1 MSGLTLT
8 SDSAARMLTANPDP
22 DFKDVLPAS
31 PTAIRDFP
39 SSDTLALFAEVYD
52 NETRAPH
59 RVAIVTRVVA
69 DDGRVLFTA
78 EDERASQELQ
88 GSKGGYGYTTTIP
101 LAKLTPGRYVL
112 RVEAQTLLVNGSK
125 ASREVEFRIR

>member
-1 MSGLTLT
+1 
-8 SDSAARMLTANPDP
+8 
-22 DFKDVLPAS
+22 
-31 PTAIRDFP
+31 
-39 SSDTLALFAEVYD
+39 VYD

-78 EDERASQELQ
+78 EDERASEELQ
-88 GSKGGYGYTTTIP
+88 GRKGGYGYTTTIP

-112 RVEAQTLLVNGSK
+112 RVEAQTLLVNGTK
-125 ASREVEFRIR
+125 ASRELEFRIR